1 MNPVNGINVRIYF
14 LARDEN
20 FTHRFVPVPTEIE
33 QKTMAI
39 AISRRTVSWWSGRI
53 LGIPKAISREGIQR
67 KRQFDAPSNPACM
80 KSAESLQGT
89 GRDTVQTMC
98 LVIHAFVR
106 RVLITGRGLFG
117 LIEYD
122 IPSSFLFLP
131 SLPILEANEK
141 RCTRQT
147 HWITFLCVN
156 LWDTQISQIVWD
168 TYVISYRWNEDPT
181 QAETG
186 SPIPNLVTFSTIT
199 TTSPPNFPRNLKT
212 GKRVNHPSLP
222 HPRRNDLKRSGQR
235 VFSKQDTKDIHKIK
249 GRKSWR
255 ELKVIPTLSLSPSCT
270 PPRES
275 GGSCSLALLKEA
287 SLTPERGETAH
298 RGLERE
304 KEGGRERGWTTESLC
319 TCDEETERPRWAFL
333 GY

>member
-14 LARDEN
+14 LEMKILPIDFFPFQPRSSKRRWQLRSRD
-20 FTHRFVPVPTEIE
+20 
-33 QKTMAI
+33 
-39 AISRRTVSWWSGRI
+39 GRCLGGT

-156 LWDTQISQIVWD
+156 LSQIV
-168 TYVISYRWNEDPT
+168 
-181 QAETG
+181 
-186 SPIPNLVTFSTIT
+186 
-199 TTSPPNFPRNLKT
+199 
-212 GKRVNHPSLP
+212 
-222 HPRRNDLKRSGQR
+222 
-235 VFSKQDTKDIHKIK
+235 
-249 GRKSWR
+249 
-255 ELKVIPTLSLSPSCT
+255 
-270 PPRES
+270 
-275 GGSCSLALLKEA
+275 
-287 SLTPERGETAH
+287 
-298 RGLERE
+298 
-304 KEGGRERGWTTESLC
+304 
-319 TCDEETERPRWAFL
+319 
-333 GY
+333 

>member
-39 AISRRTVSWWSGRI
+39 AISRRTVSWWSGRT

-156 LWDTQISQIVWD
+156 LSQIV
-168 TYVISYRWNEDPT
+168 
-181 QAETG
+181 
-186 SPIPNLVTFSTIT
+186 
-199 TTSPPNFPRNLKT
+199 
-212 GKRVNHPSLP
+212 
-222 HPRRNDLKRSGQR
+222 
-235 VFSKQDTKDIHKIK
+235 
-249 GRKSWR
+249 
-255 ELKVIPTLSLSPSCT
+255 
-270 PPRES
+270 
-275 GGSCSLALLKEA
+275 
-287 SLTPERGETAH
+287 
-298 RGLERE
+298 
-304 KEGGRERGWTTESLC
+304 
-319 TCDEETERPRWAFL
+319 
-333 GY
+333 

>member
-14 LARDEN
+14 LEMKILSIDLFPFQPRSSKRRWQLRSRDGRCLGGAVELWVFPRPFRGRGSNASGNLMHRRIPRVWKARN
-20 FTHRFVPVPTEIE
+20 L
-33 QKTMAI
+33 
-39 AISRRTVSWWSGRI
+39 SRGPEET
-53 LGIPKAISREGIQR
+53 LC
-67 KRQFDAPSNPACM
+67 KRCA
-80 KSAESLQGT
+80 SLST
-89 GRDTVQTMC
+89 RLC
-98 LVIHAFVR
+98 A
-106 RVLITGRGLFG
+106 VLITGRGLFG

-156 LWDTQISQIVWD
+156 LSQIVWD